1 MIKILKSYKILEEKK
16 EENPQIHRWTP
27 FWTTAN
33 NWFYESCLLTVSQVA
48 DKQTVC
54 RDCNKTFEPKADL
67 KHHMRKRLAITFH
80 PPCPAACPTQKK
92 NLPIVFRTKST
103 KQTSPLLPKEEQE
116 KGILNINFL

>member
-16 EENPQIHRWTP
+16 KKIVKSTDGLHSELQQLID
-27 FWTTAN
+27 
-33 NWFYESCLLTVSQVA
+33 FYQFCLLTVSQVA

-54 RDCNKTFEPKADL
+54 RDCNKTFELKADL

-116 KGILNINFL
+116 KGILDINFL